1 MTLGDLLTIFLIV
14 MGIFLLV
21 MAILSLAKRKMTEPF
36 CLAWAIVSVLLVIC
50 GILIEPSEL
59 ERYVSLRILI
69 LIFLI
74 TIGAAWTLWFIS
86 TQLSILMRKNQ
97 ELAMQISLLNRDS
110 ERMMKK
116 LEELEKRI
124 DQHFAGGDDLQNE
137 KNSFCDQYAWR
148 GRSPK
153 KL

>member
-1 MTLGDLLTIFLIV
+1 MTLGDLLTIFLIM
-14 MGIFLLV
+14 MGICLLV
-21 MAILSLAKRKMTEPF
+21 LAILSLAKRKMTELF

-74 TIGAAWTLWFIS
+74 TVGVVWTLWFIS

-97 ELAMQISLLNRDS
+97 ELAMQISLLNQDS

-124 DQHFAGGDDLQNE
+124 DQHFAGGDDL
-137 KNSFCDQYAWR
+137 
-148 GRSPK
+148 K
-153 KL
+153 K

>member
-21 MAILSLAKRKMTEPF
+21 MAILSLAKRKMTELF

-50 GILIEPSEL
+50 GIMIEPSEL

-74 TIGAAWTLWFIS
+74 TIGVVWTLWFIS

-97 ELAMQISLLNRDS
+97 ELAIQISLLNQDS
-110 ERMMKK
+110 ERMLKK

-124 DQHFAGGDDLQNE
+124 DQHFAGGDDLQ
-137 KNSFCDQYAWR
+137 K
-148 GRSPK
+148 
-153 KL
+153 

>member
-1 MTLGDLLTIFLIV
+1 MTLGDLLTIFLIM
-14 MGIFLLV
+14 MGICLLV
-21 MAILSLAKRKMTEPF
+21 MAILSLAKRKMTELF

-74 TIGAAWTLWFIS
+74 TIGVVWTLWFIS

-97 ELAMQISLLNRDS
+97 ELAIQISLLNQDS
-110 ERMMKK
+110 ERMLKK

-124 DQHFAGGDDLQNE
+124 DQHFAGGDDLQ
-137 KNSFCDQYAWR
+137 K
-148 GRSPK
+148 
-153 KL
+153 

>member
-1 MTLGDLLTIFLIV
+1 MTLGDLLTIFLIM
-14 MGIFLLV
+14 MGICLLV
-21 MAILSLAKRKMTEPF
+21 LAILSLAKRKMTELF

-74 TIGAAWTLWFIS
+74 TVGVVWTLWFIS

-97 ELAMQISLLNRDS
+97 ELAMQISLLNQDS
-110 ERMMKK
+110 ERMLKK

-124 DQHFAGGDDLQNE
+124 DQHFAGGDDL
-137 KNSFCDQYAWR
+137 
-148 GRSPK
+148 K
-153 KL
+153 K

>member
-1 MTLGDLLTIFLIV
+1 M
-14 MGIFLLV
+14 MGICLLV
-21 MAILSLAKRKMTEPF
+21 MAILSLAKRKMTELF

-74 TIGAAWTLWFIS
+74 TVGVVWTLWFIS

-97 ELAMQISLLNRDS
+97 ELAMQISLLNQDS
-110 ERMMKK
+110 ERMLKK

-124 DQHFAGGDDLQNE
+124 DQHLAGGDDL
-137 KNSFCDQYAWR
+137 
-148 GRSPK
+148 K
-153 KL
+153 K